1 MLLIS
6 QKKNTFY
13 EIVNE
18 NLAIFM
24 TEGVHYDTQPIK
36 ERAFCNNNKL
46 VRIGRKFEQ
55 LFFDGPIR

>member
-1 MLLIS
+1 M
-6 QKKNTFY
+6 
-13 EIVNE
+13 NE